1 MRQIYRSPRIE
12 NIERLV
18 QLLAEQ
24 EIETSVSDHAVYQ
37 RPNYD
42 RPSYFDSGDES
53 TWIKLWITH
62 TDDYPRA
69 VDLLQKIGLEPCKAS
84 FFPEPLRNY
93 VVTSRKRSDYLSRR
107 LRLVLLLVITGI
119 ILFGALRIFGFG

>member
-1 MRQIYRSPRIE
+1 MRQIYRSARIE

-24 EIETSVSDHAVYQ
+24 GIETQISDHAVYQ

-42 RPSYFDSGDES
+42 RPSYFDTGDES
-53 TWIKLWITH
+53 TWIKVWITH

-69 VDLLQKIGLEPCKAS
+69 VDLLQKIGLEPCKTS
-84 FFPEPLRNY
+84 FFPKPLRNY
-93 VVTSRKRSDYLSRR
+93 VLTSRERSDRLSRR
-107 LRLVLLLVITGI
+107 LRLALLLAITGI
-119 ILFGALRIFGFG
+119 IVFGAIRIFGIG